1 MFFFFYSLYTA
12 YEFVCTRPCLYHY
25 IKVDI
30 IYEMYA
36 LILHAVVSNRAEVK
50 STQMC
55 VISATD
61 NG

>member
-1 MFFFFYSLYTA
+1 MH
-12 YEFVCTRPCLYHY
+12 PCLYLF

-36 LILHAVVSNRAEVK
+36 LILHTVVSNRAKVK